1 MFPGVVGTHE
11 RTVMLEKCGSKCFAG
26 PVGTKRFPI
35 CDAGTCKINPKGV
48 WAAYVRSK
56 EYGSKKMHRKPYITT
71 AKERKG
77 RKKRFTKKVYNQI
90 ASKTKKMLSKGTNTE
105 GAL

>member
-26 PVGTKRFPI
+26 PVGTKRFHI

-90 ASKTKKMLSKGTNTE
+90 ASKTRKMLSKGTNTE